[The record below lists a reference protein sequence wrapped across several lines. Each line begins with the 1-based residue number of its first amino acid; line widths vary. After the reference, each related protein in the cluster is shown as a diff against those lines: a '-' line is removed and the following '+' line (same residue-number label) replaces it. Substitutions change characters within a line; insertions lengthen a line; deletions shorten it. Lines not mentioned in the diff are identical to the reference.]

1 MIQSHLNLAHHY
13 WNTFLKPGDHVIDA
27 TCGNGHDSL
36 ALAEMVL
43 THDCGSVLCI
53 DLQKEA
59 LAASK
64 EFLKKNLPPL
74 YFKKISYHLGC
85 HSCLPPLHHAP
96 RLITYNLG
104 YLPGSD
110 KSVMTDASSTLRSIK
125 MALELLCTGGALSIT
140 CYSGHKEGEL
150 EEEAV
155 LIFAKSLS
163 KNDYQV
169 CHHRWLNRLKSP
181 SLLLIQK
188 HKN

>member
-1 MIQSHLNLAHHY
+1 
-13 WNTFLKPGDHVIDA
+13 
-27 TCGNGHDSL
+27 
-36 ALAEMVL
+36 
-43 THDCGSVLCI
+43 
-53 DLQKEA
+53 
-59 LAASK
+59 
-64 EFLKKNLPPL
+64 
-74 YFKKISYHLGC
+74 
-85 HSCLPPLHHAP
+85 
-96 RLITYNLG
+96 
-104 YLPGSD
+104 
-110 KSVMTDASSTLRSIK
+110 MTDTSSTIKSLK

-155 LIFAKSLS
+155 LTFAKSLS